1 MVEFGTGRQYA
12 HPMDREYG
20 HPSAGDTATN
30 DVGVGIKDIGFS
42 LGLGPVQNVQ
52 ALAAKMRP
60 GMKKLE
66 LTFMGM
72 GKGNAQ
78 AHTPGMYG
86 SKQRQALKELQAAN
100 KFDFTTHASVGIM
113 GLAGMDQR
121 GNFSKEHRERAVDE
135 IKNAIDFAADVTQ
148 GGPIVVHSGEFVRPI
163 ADAEWNQEGPW
174 ANKFHFYGGE
184 EDDVVYRVVDRRNGE
199 TLTGIPKSRKV
210 ARPVWNRYEPENED
224 VWGRHKGKEYPDARG
239 NVVKPG
245 DFIDYEDHKVL
256 ELNNKVPRFNS
267 KTGKFDI
274 QQMGWKELKQESE
287 EMTQRAKEEFHKFSS
302 YSLNEL
308 EKNPPEAFQDSPW
321 RERILDVKK
330 RNGTV
335 HDELLD
341 IKPEEAAI
349 ITALETNAAQDKG
362 WGFHY
367 SQQFETHRREMEK
380 TKKIVEQD
388 QMILERSRKE
398 GVPPQRLEQMQQ
410 ELGRRVSPEEAP
422 MILQQLIIKRKEGI
436 EQGRRAL
443 QEFNQSSSAAWAR
456 AEETRERMRHI
467 ESAPSYAL
475 RQSYEAYAQAAI
487 EAMNKSNELAKA
499 GTLKR
504 PFGVAVEN
512 LFPESYGAHPDELI
526 ALVEKSREAM
536 VHRLKKEWS
545 MSEAQAKKEAEEHL
559 YATFDTAHCNMWWK
573 YWKEDPHKTMAQ
585 NKEEFNSWMLS
596 RVEEMAKK
604 KIVGHLHLVDNQGY
618 ADDHLAP
625 GEGNAPVDQ
634 ALKIFKKHGFKGDIV
649 VEPGADFT
657 MDVSGTHTLLK
668 AWRHFGSPVYG
679 SGFGKRSWEDVGYS
693 YFGQHQPPYFV
704 FGGYSPSEDW
714 TMWSGVPLE

>member
-308 EKNPPEAFQDSPW
+308 EK
-321 RERILDVKK
+321 
-330 RNGTV
+330 
-335 HDELLD
+335 
-341 IKPEEAAI
+341 
-349 ITALETNAAQDKG
+349 
-362 WGFHY
+362 
-367 SQQFETHRREMEK
+367 
-380 TKKIVEQD
+380 TKKIVEQT
-388 QMILERSRKE
+388 QITIERSRKE
-398 GVPPQRLEQMQQ
+398 GVPQQLLEQMQQ
-410 ELGRRVSPEEAP
+410 DLGRRVSPEEAL
-422 MILQQLIIKRKEGI
+422 MILQQQVMKGKEGI
-436 EQGRRAL
+436 ERDRRAL

-475 RQSYEAYAQAAI
+475 RQSYEAYAQ
-487 EAMNKSNELAKA
+487 
-499 GTLKR
+499 
-504 PFGVAVEN
+504 
-512 LFPESYGAHPDELI
+512 
-526 ALVEKSREAM
+526 
-536 VHRLKKEWS
+536 
-545 MSEAQAKKEAEEHL
+545 
-559 YATFDTAHCNMWWK
+559 
-573 YWKEDPHKTMAQ
+573 
-585 NKEEFNSWMLS
+585 
-596 RVEEMAKK
+596 
-604 KIVGHLHLVDNQGY
+604 
-618 ADDHLAP
+618 
-625 GEGNAPVDQ
+625 
-634 ALKIFKKHGFKGDIV
+634 
-649 VEPGADFT
+649 
-657 MDVSGTHTLLK
+657 
-668 AWRHFGSPVYG
+668 
-679 SGFGKRSWEDVGYS
+679 
-693 YFGQHQPPYFV
+693 
-704 FGGYSPSEDW
+704 
-714 TMWSGVPLE
+714 